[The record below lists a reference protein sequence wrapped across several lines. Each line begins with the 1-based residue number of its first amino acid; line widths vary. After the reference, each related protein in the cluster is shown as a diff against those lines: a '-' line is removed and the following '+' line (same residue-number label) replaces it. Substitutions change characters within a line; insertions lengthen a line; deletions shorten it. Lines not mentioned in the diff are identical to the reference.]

1 VRTMALMLWFF
12 AGPAFAAGEVRDAD
26 VVRLDFADAAA
37 FRSAID
43 NHVVLSGTIATPRSP
58 RISSKVRV
66 ALWTSHSML
75 PPSAEVLRPKLPSA
89 MLLDSSPTEHIA
101 AKTVGPPSHEG
112 SAPYHLG
119 KPPKRAPPHPIEIE
133 EAEQPSLLQRIVG
146 ALLPGE

>member
-1 VRTMALMLWFF
+1 MRLVALILWFCSS
-12 AGPAFAAGEVRDAD
+12 PAFAAGNRDGGIP
-26 VVRLDFADAAA
+26 RLAFADAAA
-37 FRSAID
+37 FLSAID
-43 NHVVLSGTIATPRSP
+43 NHLVLSRMIATPRSP

-89 MLLDSSPTEHIA
+89 ILLDSSPTEHIA

-119 KPPKRAPPHPIEIE
+119 KPPKRAARAIEIE
-133 EAEQPSLLQRIVG
+133 EAEKPSLLQRIVS